1 MFIIKNMKQI
11 ENLRTLKS
19 KYFDGRPFSLQDCG
33 VTHREL
39 TYWDTKGLLPIQ
51 VEAMKWRRFNLTELV
66 WLRFIARLRQFNVGL
81 NVIALVKA
89 ELFFE
94 SPLSEWLTKEAKEK
108 ALEQLEP
115 LPNGISKDSVF
126 NEDFLLSVKNIFF
139 TTFEMLLMQILLTGE
154 SISIIISIEEN
165 SNGESNEGYEIH
177 VLPLLLDQ
185 MQIQVNN
192 SEIQSILRKNY
203 ISISLNHLFDE
214 VICIGRLEKVSKLF
228 ELSDKEEKVV
238 EYLREN
244 KYKSI
249 EITFS
254 KGQPKLLI
262 ATEELKSSPNLKLID
277 LIIKGG
283 YEDIKVI
290 TENGAIVHL
299 EKKSKIKL

>member
-1 MFIIKNMKQI
+1 MQKA
-11 ENLRTLKS
+11 NLFRSLKS
-19 KYFDGRPFSLQDCG
+19 KYFDDRPFSLKDCG
-33 VTHREL
+33 ATHREL
-39 TYWDTKGLLPIQ
+39 TYWDTKGLLPVQ
-51 VEAMKWRRFNLTELV
+51 VDAMKWRRFNLTELV

-139 TTFEMLLMQILLTGE
+139 STFEMLLMQILHTGE

-165 SNGESNEGYEIH
+165 SKGEFKEGYEIH

-185 MQIQVNN
+185 LQIQVNN
-192 SEIQSILRKNY
+192 TEIQSILRKNY
-203 ISISLNHLFDE
+203 ISISLNHLFEE
-214 VICIGRLEKVSKLF
+214 VICLGRVEKVGKLF
-228 ELSDKEEKVV
+228 ELSEKEEKVL

-244 KYKSI
+244 RYKSI
-249 EITFS
+249 EVTFND
-254 KGQPKLLI
+254 GQPKLLL
-262 ATEELKSSPNLKLID
+262 ATEELKASPNVKLID
-277 LIIKGG
+277 LIINGA

-290 TENGAIVHL
+290 TENGLIVHL